1 MSTTSVQPADTQN
14 VDTSRWRIDAARSSV
29 EFRSPTFWGLMTV
42 KGRFERYDG
51 TLDLRREPAIELT
64 INAASVDTGNAT
76 RDKHLR
82 SSDFFDIENDPQ
94 VRFVS
99 ESAVLDGERLRV
111 SGRLYAAGT
120 STPLELD
127 ATLRQDGDELDVDA
141 RTYTDHRRLGMSSG
155 MLGMIRSGSEL
166 IVHGR
171 LVRDPE

>member
-1 MSTTSVQPADTQN
+1 
-14 VDTSRWRIDAARSSV
+14 
-29 EFRSPTFWGLMTV
+29 MTV

-51 TLDLRREPAIELT
+51 TLDLRLEPAIELT
-64 INAASVDTGNAT
+64 IDATSLNTGNAA

-82 SSDFFDIENDPQ
+82 SSDFFDVENHPQ

-99 ESAVLDGERLRV
+99 ETAELDGERLRV
-111 SGRLYAAGT
+111 SGGLYAAGT
-120 STPLELD
+120 STPRSSW
-127 ATLRQDGDELDVDA
+127 TLRSGKTATSSKVLDA

-155 MLGMIRSGSEL
+155 MLGMIRSPSEL